1 MIPSNR
7 SKQSYSTYSNLA
19 SARSPVRASGC
30 NAATGL
36 ASVGRRPGTADDG
49 DALPPT
55 HDGSAAAVI
64 HTAAAM
70 VKHASLPSLLSI
82 TILPHLS
89 VHIMMSA

>member
-1 MIPSNR
+1 MP
-7 SKQSYSTYSNLA
+7 TYLH
-19 SARSPVRASGC
+19 PPYLPPMWGHCTPTLEHVRNPAHACRGTPTT
-30 NAATGL
+30 AWQ
-36 ASVGRRPGTADDG
+36 RRTDG

-55 HDGSAAAVI
+55 HGSAAAVI

-70 VKHASLPSLLSI
+70 VKHASLLSLLSI